1 MIDKLMKFTYN
12 KSIEA
17 VRYTVEPDETRFDFL
32 DTIIEAV
39 RYRDYTR

>member
-1 MIDKLMKFTYN
+1 MIDKPIQFAYN

-17 VRYTVEPDETRFDFL
+17 VRYAAEPDETRFDFL
-32 DTIIEAV
+32 DMIIETV

>member
-1 MIDKLMKFTYN
+1 MIDKLMQFTYN

-17 VRYTVEPDETRFDFL
+17 VRCRAEPDETRFDFSG
-32 DTIIEAV
+32 TIIEAV